1 MVETNIF
8 RKNKINL
15 EDYDYQKDIQNRVLL
30 SHFPPEYLE
39 ILEEIIYSPPTIPL
53 DKLMKQLE
61 KPMDELKTILA
72 ELSETDLFKLEED
85 KLVVNKEMRKY
96 FETQIMKFEEDFT
109 PGMDFL
115 QALLKKVPIHVLPNW
130 YPIPRTSNNIFN
142 SLIEK
147 YLHTPQTFQR
157 YLAELNLGDEKLNG
171 IVGDLFSSPDY
182 KVYSKDLR
190 KKYDLS
196 EEEFEEH
203 MLYLE
208 FNFVCCLV
216 FEKKDGEWVE
226 VVTLFK
232 EWKDYLSFLKETQ
245 PKEIEKKDS
254 VKRTRASD
262 FAFAEDMSSILALSI
277 AKQLHVR
284 LNDNEEWVFEK
295 QSSNQVAKQVKGFD
309 LKTEEGQVFFNEYT
323 GKIIQK
329 LLFLKLASIEQGQL
343 VPGDDAEE
351 WLTLPIEK
359 RALNTYKLTLNNF
372 PFDGFSPDIC
382 SERNIHEIEKTIS
395 RIIESGWV
403 FLDDF
408 LSGIIAPISEN
419 SKMVLKKKGR
429 YWKYTLP
436 DYSDEEVELFRKVI
450 YEWLFEAG
458 IIATGSHSGK
468 ECLKITPLGQSMFG

>member
-39 ILEEIIYSPPTIPL
+39 ILEEIVYSPPTIPL
-53 DKLMKQLE
+53 DKLIKQLGKSFE
-61 KPMDELKTILA
+61 ELQTILEKLA
-72 ELSETDLFKLEED
+72 TTDLFKIEED
-85 KLVVNKEMRKY
+85 KIVVNKEMRKY

-109 PGMDFL
+109 PGMEFL

-147 YLHTPQTFQR
+147 YLQTPQTFQR

-171 IVGDLFSSPDY
+171 IVNDLFTSPDY
-182 KVYSKDLR
+182 KIYSEDLR
-190 KKYDLS
+190 KKYQLT

-216 FEKKDGEWVE
+216 YERQGEEWVE
-226 VVTLFK
+226 VVTLFQ
-232 EWKDYLSFLKETQ
+232 EWKDYLSFIKETQ
-245 PKEIEKKDS
+245 PKEISQKS
-254 VKRTRASD
+254 QVKRTRPSD
-262 FAFAEDMSSILALSI
+262 FAFAEDMSTILALSI
-277 AKQLHVR
+277 SKPLYVK
-284 LNDNEEWVFEK
+284 LNENETWVFEK
-295 QSSNQVAKQVKGFD
+295 QSANLITKQLKGFD
-309 LKTEEGQVFFNEYT
+309 LKSEEGQAFFVDYT
-323 GKIIQK
+323 AKIIQK
-329 LLFLKLASIEQGQL
+329 LLFLKLAHVEKGQL
-343 VPGDDAEE
+343 MPGDDAEE
-351 WLTLPIEK
+351 WLSLHIEK
-359 RALNTYKLTLNNF
+359 RSLNTYKLTPTNF
-372 PFDGFSPDIC
+372 SFTDFPSEIC

-395 RIIESGWV
+395 RIIESEWV
-403 FLDDF
+403 FLEDF

-419 SKMVLKKKGR
+419 SKMFLKKTGR
-429 YWKYTLP
+429 FWKYTPP
-436 DYSDEEVELFRKVI
+436 DYSENEMELFKKVI

-458 IIATGSHSGK
+458 IIATGSYEGK
-468 ECLKITPLGQSMFG
+468 ECIKITPLGQSMFG